1 MNELKKYLPKKYY
14 KRKYYNVSEL
24 ALHNKPND
32 MWIAFFHE
40 IYDLTK
46 LVQQNTHHT

>member
-1 MNELKKYLPKKYY
+1 MTEIKKCLPKKYT
-14 KRKYYNVSEL
+14 KRKYYNMSEL

-32 MWIAFFHE
+32 LWVAFFHE

-46 LVQQNTHHT
+46 LVQQNIHCT